1 MYIKSVKISNY
12 RIFQNTFE
20 LTSDH
25 IGVPDGTTAG
35 SGLTVLVGENGVGK
49 TSILDAIALSLIS
62 YRSDGLVLADFNN
75 IQNSV
80 EVAITAEAPFTVKK
94 TIRGNFNASG
104 FKFVGKLR
112 SQNSVRFLVDTVVT
126 DVFFVPDEG
135 ENITAGSPDLRT
147 AVDNPFAGPRFSDND
162 YIFIDK
168 NRIKVL
174 EPGTYA
180 ATRFDRVLEDLNFQ
194 YLQINNPPLG
204 VNAAIEKLIS
214 HEAINSA
221 LNSAFEDFEGLT
233 GYRVRINLI
242 SDALPYKKAFLGY
255 EDMGNNQI
263 PVEKMGSG
271 YQMLLALI
279 CQQHLSMQSGRRLI
293 VLIDEVELHLHPKI
307 QKQLV
312 DLLLELSKTAQI
324 ILTSH
329 SPELLKDLQKN
340 QNRKI
345 NAIIRDG
352 DALAINPLE
361 RFVLPVP
368 TISETNYV
376 AFNLASMEYFI
387 QLYNQIGEANNVS
400 SVAAIDSLL
409 RDAST
414 QLINWQRDDGTTQ
427 QLTKYSCIRNKF
439 HHPSNHRNDSLF
451 ACDYE
456 AVAEAITFLRTK
468 LA

>member
-1 MYIKSVKISNY
+1 MFIKSVKVSNF
-12 RIFQNTFE
+12 RIFQGTFE

-25 IGVPDGTTAG
+25 IGVPDGTTSG

-49 TSILDAIALSLIS
+49 TSLLDAISLPLIS
-62 YRSDGLVLADFNN
+62 YRADGLTLGDFND

-80 EVAITAEAPFTVKK
+80 EVVISADAPFSVKK
-94 TIRGNFNASG
+94 TIRGNFNATG

-112 SQNSVRFLVDTVVT
+112 SQRSVRFLVDTVVT
-126 DVFFVPDEG
+126 DSSFIPANG
-135 ENITAGSPDLRT
+135 ENMTAGSPDLRT

-174 EPGTYA
+174 EPGTYS
-180 ATRFDRVLEDLNFQ
+180 ATRFDRVLADLNFQ

-204 VNAAIEKLIS
+204 VNAAVEGLIS
-214 HEAINSA
+214 HEAIDSA
-221 LNSAFEDFEGLT
+221 LSSAFEGFEDLT
-233 GYRVRINLI
+233 GYKVKINLI
-242 SDALPYKKAFLGY
+242 DDALPYKKAFLGY

-263 PVEKMGSG
+263 PVERMGSG

-279 CQQHLSMQSGRRLI
+279 CQQHLSAQSGRKLI

-345 NAIIRDG
+345 NAVVRNG
-352 DALAINPLE
+352 DTLAINPLE
-361 RFVLPVP
+361 KFVLPVP
-368 TISETNYV
+368 TISETNYI

-387 QLYNQIGEANNVS
+387 ELYNQVGEANNVS
-400 SVAAIDSLL
+400 SVAAIDNLL
-409 RDAST
+409 RDSST

-439 HHPSNHRNDSLF
+439 HHPSNHLNDSLF
-451 ACDYE
+451 SCDYD
-456 AVAEAITFLRTK
+456 AVAEAIIFLRSK
-468 LA
+468 LT